1 MKLGTLEYTYFQ
13 MSLFPSLTL
22 AVRVCKEKEEGGTVL
37 QKIVLQRTSQLLLT
51 TTILS
56 SPFIAVL
63 CASDAQVIQIPPS
76 QE

>member
-1 MKLGTLEYTYFQ
+1 

-22 AVRVCKEKEEGGTVL
+22 DVRVCKEKEEGGTLCSVV

-76 QE
+76 LE

>member
-1 MKLGTLEYTYFQ
+1 
-13 MSLFPSLTL
+13 MSLYPSFDM
-22 AVRVCKEKEEGGTVL
+22 AGEQ

-76 QE
+76 LE

>member
-1 MKLGTLEYTYFQ
+1 

-22 AVRVCKEKEEGGTVL
+22 DVRVCKEKGGKGTLCSVL

-76 QE
+76 LE

>member
-1 MKLGTLEYTYFQ
+1 MN
-13 MSLFPSLTL
+13 LFPFLTL
-22 AVRVCKEKEEGGTVL
+22 ALYVRVCIIEGGTLSVL

-76 QE
+76 LE